1 MNEQASSF
9 SRRAFAPEL
18 FFTLRESCL
27 ERTRGD
33 LIAPKRGRRS
43 AERRMPS
50 TVRTSQCGSVLSGG
64 RSPSGAPPRRSPGRT
79 HPASAQLQFP
89 RFLKPGCIGRYP
101 LPPVSSLPRSAETGR
116 SAGRAVARSRPGAD
130 CKSARG
136 LRSRSV
142 FRCASR
148 TRPSREQDERHY
160 LNRSGGVKAFSIS
173 SRKSRC
179 CEGCI
184 SSRGRCIRIS
194 LE

>member
-1 MNEQASSF
+1 LRGGRGACFNASPATQKLPHRLRPLHHASHGPPPPL
-9 SRRAFAPEL
+9 SRGRMKTRNLVLAARLRCAIVTRRDGFASNGREAFHLP
-18 FFTLRESCL
+18 
-27 ERTRGD
+27 
-33 LIAPKRGRRS
+33 PRGRRS

-50 TVRTSQCGSVLSGG
+50 TVRTLQCGSVLSGG

-148 TRPSREQDERHY
+148 TRPSPRA
-160 LNRSGGVKAFSIS
+160 G
-173 SRKSRC
+173 
-179 CEGCI
+179 
-184 SSRGRCIRIS
+184 
-194 LE
+194 